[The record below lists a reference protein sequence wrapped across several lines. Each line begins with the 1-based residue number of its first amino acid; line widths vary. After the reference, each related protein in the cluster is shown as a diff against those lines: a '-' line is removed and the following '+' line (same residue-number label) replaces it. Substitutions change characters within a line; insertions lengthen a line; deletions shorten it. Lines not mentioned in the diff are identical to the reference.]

1 VAVYLILLVVLIFL
15 SAFFSSAETA
25 FLSLQ
30 RVRLQHQVQEGVPGA
45 ARVAS
50 LLERPQS
57 LLSAILLGNNLV
69 NTAAAAVGTA
79 VATELITGGGGV
91 VAATIVMTVLLVLFG
106 EVTPKAAALSRP
118 SAMSRAYA
126 VPLGIW
132 WRLTRPIGWALDHLA
147 AVLQRA
153 IGGSEVHDDAVL
165 TTAELRTAIQLGAE
179 AGAIEMMQSSR
190 LLGALTL
197 DRRQVQEIM
206 ISRIDMTACEADD
219 SAGVVAELLASS
231 RFQRLPVYE
240 DRPDEVVG
248 YVHVSDLN
256 AAQLQ
261 GLGQRR
267 ARDLMRPVTF
277 ESEHAS
283 IARVLEVMQEHATYL
298 VMLVDEFG
306 VTSGLVTLEDIME
319 EVVGELRSES
329 GAAPPRD
336 DTTRREDGATVVDG
350 SHLLVDL
357 SNELGVDF
365 TGIEGNTV
373 AGLVLAYLRHFPE
386 RGEFAEH
393 AGYRFTVLE
402 ADARRITRVA
412 VEHIVM
418 VEAATE

>member
-1 VAVYLILLVVLIFL
+1 MAIYLILLVFLILL

-79 VATELITGGGGV
+79 VATELVAGGGGV
-91 VAATIVMTVLLVLFG
+91 LAATFVMTVLLVIFG

-118 SAMSRAYA
+118 SGLSRAYA
-126 VPLGIW
+126 VPMEA
-132 WRLTRPIGWALDHLA
+132 WRRATRPIGWALDHLA
-147 AVLQRA
+147 AALQRA
-153 IGGSEVHDDAVL
+153 IGGPESHDGATL
-165 TTAELRTAIQLGAE
+165 TTAEIRTAIQIGAE
-179 AGAIEMMQSSR
+179 AGAIETVQSSR

-206 ISRIDMTACEADD
+206 ISRIDMTACEAGE
-219 SAGVVAELLASS
+219 SAAEVAQRFATS
-231 RFQRLPVYE
+231 RFQRLPVYR
-240 DRPDEVVG
+240 DQPDQVVG

-256 AAQLQ
+256 AAQLD
-261 GLGQRR
+261 GLGDRR
-267 ARDLMRPVTF
+267 AGDLMRTVTF

-306 VTSGLVTLEDIME
+306 VTSGLITLEDIME

-329 GAAPPRD
+329 GATPARD
-336 DTTRREDGATVVDG
+336 DSIRREDGATIVEG

-357 SNELGVDF
+357 SNELGPDF
-365 TGIEGNTV
+365 TDIEGNTV
-373 AGLVLAYLRHFPE
+373 AGLVLAYLRHFPKA
-386 RGEFAEH
+386 GEYVEH

-402 ADARRITRVA
+402 AGERRITRIA
-412 VEHIVM
+412 VERSTTPG
-418 VEAATE
+418 ATE

>member
-1 VAVYLILLVVLIFL
+1 MAAYLILLVVLLFL
-15 SAFFSSAETA
+15 SAFFSSSETA
-25 FLSLQ
+25 YLSLQ

-79 VATELITGGGGV
+79 IATEVVAGGGGV
-91 VAATIVMTVLLVLFG
+91 LAATIVMTVLLVLFG
-106 EVTPKAAALSRP
+106 EVTPKATALSRP
-118 SAMSRAYA
+118 IALSRAYA
-126 VPLGIW
+126 VPLGAW
-132 WRLTRPIGWALDHLA
+132 WRLTRPIGWALDQLA
-147 AVLQRA
+147 AGLQRA
-153 IGGSEVHDDAVL
+153 IGGPEAHDDATL
-165 TTAELRTAIQLGAE
+165 TTAELRTTIQLGAE
-179 AGAIEMMQSSR
+179 SGALETEASSR

-206 ISRIDMTACEADD
+206 ISRIDMTACEADE
-219 SAGVVAELLASS
+219 SASDVATHFATS

-240 DRPDEVVG
+240 DRPDEVIG

-256 AAQLQ
+256 AAQLE
-261 GLGQRR
+261 GLGDRN
-267 ARDLMRPVTF
+267 ARDLMRPVIF

-283 IARVLEVMQEHATYL
+283 IARVLEVMQEQAAYL

-329 GAAPPRD
+329 GATPPRD
-336 DTTRREDGATVVDG
+336 DSQQREDGATVVEG

-357 SNELGVDF
+357 TNELGADF
-365 TGIEGNTV
+365 TEIEANTV
-373 AGLVLAYLRHFPE
+373 AGLVLAYLRRFPE
-386 RGEFAEH
+386 AGEFADH
-393 AGYRFTVLE
+393 AGHRFTVLE
-402 ADARRITRVA
+402 ADERRITRVA
-412 VEHIVM
+412 VERVDG
-418 VEAATE
+418 ASA

>member
-1 VAVYLILLVVLIFL
+1 MAIYLILLVFLILL

-57 LLSAILLGNNLV
+57 LLSSILLGNNLV

-79 VATELITGGGGV
+79 IATEAVAGGGGV
-91 VAATIVMTVLLVLFG
+91 LVATVVMTVLLVIFG

-118 SAMSRAYA
+118 SGLSRAYA
-126 VPLGIW
+126 VPLGV
-132 WRLTRPIGWALDHLA
+132 WRRATRPIGWALDHLA
-147 AVLQRA
+147 AALQRA
-153 IGGSEVHDDAVL
+153 IGGAEADHDAVL
-165 TTAELRTAIQLGAE
+165 TTAELGTAIQLGAA
-179 AGAIEMMQSSR
+179 AGAIDMGQSSR

-206 ISRIDMTACEADD
+206 ISRIDMTACEASDT
-219 SAGVVAELLASS
+219 AAEVAQRFATS
-231 RFQRLPVYE
+231 RFQRLPVY
-240 DRPDEVVG
+240 RGQPDEVIG

-267 ARDLMRPVTF
+267 ASDLMRRVTF

-283 IARVLEVMQEHATYL
+283 IARVLEVMQELAVYL

-306 VTSGLVTLEDIME
+306 VTSGLVTLEDVME

-329 GAAPPRD
+329 GARPPRD
-336 DTTRREDGATVVDG
+336 SATRREDGTTIVEG

-357 SNELGVDF
+357 SNELGADF
-365 TGIEGNTV
+365 TDIEGNTV
-373 AGLVLAYLRHFPE
+373 AGLVLAYLRHLPE
-386 RGEFAEH
+386 RGEYAEH
-393 AGYRFTVLE
+393 AGFRLTVLE
-402 ADARRITRVA
+402 ADERRITRVA
-412 VEHIVM
+412 VERIVTSGID
-418 VEAATE
+418 A

>member
-1 VAVYLILLVVLIFL
+1 VAVYLILLVILILL

-45 ARVAS
+45 ARVAG

-69 NTAAAAVGTA
+69 NTAAAAVGTV
-79 VATELITGGGGV
+79 VATELISGGGGV
-91 VAATIVMTVLLVLFG
+91 LVATVVMTVLLVLFG
-106 EVTPKAAALSRP
+106 EVTPKTVALSRP
-118 SAMSRAYA
+118 LPLSRTYA
-126 VPLGIW
+126 VPMAL
-132 WRLTRPIGWALDHLA
+132 WRRFTRPIGWALDHLA
-147 AVLQRA
+147 YFLERL
-153 IGGSEVHDDAVL
+153 IGGGETHHDATL
-165 TTAELRTAIQLGAE
+165 STAELRTAIRLGAE
-179 AGAIEMMQSSR
+179 AGAIEVLQSSR

-206 ISRIDMTACEADD
+206 ISRIDMTACEAEE
-219 SAGVVAELLASS
+219 SAADVAQILANS
-231 RFQRLPVYE
+231 RYQRLPVYSE
-240 DRPDEVVG
+240 QPDNVIG
-248 YVHVSDLN
+248 YVHVSDVN
-256 AAQLQ
+256 AAQLE
-261 GLGQRR
+261 GLGERS
-267 ARDLMRPVTF
+267 ARDLMRAVTF

-329 GAAPPRD
+329 GAEVPR
-336 DTTRREDGATVVDG
+336 DGATRGEDGTTIVDG

-357 SNELGVDF
+357 SNDLGAEF
-365 TGIEGNTV
+365 TNIEANTV

-386 RGEFAEH
+386 PGEHAEH

-402 ADARRITRVA
+402 ADDRRITRVA
-412 VEHIVM
+412 VEYAA
-418 VEAATE
+418 VEHAE

>member
-1 VAVYLILLVVLIFL
+1 MAVYLILLVILILL

-45 ARVAS
+45 ARVAG

-69 NTAAAAVGTA
+69 NTAAAAVGTV
-79 VATELITGGGGV
+79 VATEVVAGGGGV
-91 VAATIVMTVLLVLFG
+91 LVATVVMTVLLVIFG

-118 SAMSRAYA
+118 SALSRAYA
-126 VPLGIW
+126 VPMGV
-132 WRLTRPIGWALDHLA
+132 WRTVTRPIGWALDHLA
-147 AVLQRA
+147 AALENA
-153 IGGSEVHDDAVL
+153 IGGVESHATL
-165 TTAELRTAIQLGAE
+165 STAEIRTAIQLGAE
-179 AGAIEMMQSSR
+179 AGAIEVVQSSR

-206 ISRIDMTACEADD
+206 ISRIDMTACEAEE
-219 SAGVVAELLASS
+219 SAAEVAELLASS
-231 RFQRLPVYE
+231 RYQRLPVYSE
-240 DRPDEVVG
+240 QPDNVVG
-248 YVHVSDLN
+248 YIHVSDVN
-256 AAQLQ
+256 AAQLE
-261 GLGQRR
+261 GLGDRR
-267 ARDLMRPVTF
+267 ASDLMRTVTF

-329 GAAPPRD
+329 GAEVPRD
-336 DTTRREDGATVVDG
+336 GASRRDDGATIVEG
-350 SHLLVDL
+350 AHLLVDL
-357 SNELGVDF
+357 SNDLGADF
-365 TGIEGNTV
+365 TNIEANTV
-373 AGLVLAYLRHFPE
+373 AGLVLAYLRHFPQA
-386 RGEFAEH
+386 GEHAEH

-402 ADARRITRVA
+402 ADDRRITRVA
-412 VEHIVM
+412 VEPTD
-418 VEAATE
+418 ARPRA